1 MVIIIVT
8 HYVLGKFP
16 MNHNAILQELLLTNS
31 PEERKSQLHCLGW
44 REDDDL
50 KRGANQTCPI
60 MKQKLGVV
68 LAAIKDPKKIQDTFE
83 LLHVYQYI
91 IYIRPFQ

>member
-1 MVIIIVT
+1 
-8 HYVLGKFP
+8 

-50 KRGANQTCPI
+50 KRGANQNSH
-60 MKQKLGVV
+60 
-68 LAAIKDPKKIQDTFE
+68 DPDGSCRCFKCFTRSVSITKVGGFFNKSAPT
-83 LLHVYQYI
+83 LPLC
-91 IYIRPFQ
+91 R

>member
-1 MVIIIVT
+1 MLYENKQCNNTMVIIIVT

-50 KRGANQTCPI
+50 KRGANQNSH
-60 MKQKLGVV
+60 
-68 LAAIKDPKKIQDTFE
+68 DPDGSCRCFKCFCTIS
-83 LLHVYQYI
+83 
-91 IYIRPFQ
+91 